1 MLNDQISADKIYFKY
16 QTGYGNAGIG
26 TTGFVDGETVWFGPG
41 AQASSGIGSI
51 QVSAAASSTT
61 GQKGTILEVDQTSG
75 TLLIGDAIGFTTTLY
90 GADDRFYIINTI
102 TNVSTATTYYEWRA
116 GSGASQQVVYNN
128 RATLTISPEKQRGI
142 WDTRNLGSGQGSDI
156 QIRTLFS
163 QARLTGHDFLAVG
176 TGNKTET
183 GYPNVNLANVIQG
196 QETNVFGP
204 GKVFFVSTDQ
214 GGNFRVGD
222 FFSVDQL
229 TGRATLDA
237 SAFNLS
243 GLTEL
248 RLGAIGGQVGEA
260 INEFSSDESLAG
272 NSNPAC
278 PTEFAVRGFL
288 TRGSMGTKAMTP
300 PVGTTAQRPGGVD
313 EEFNTGCLR
322 FNSTIGALEYYN
334 GSLWIQPGVQEYST
348 VSSSFSAGSGIVYFV
363 NTGGGQV
370 TATLPASPDL
380 GATITFYD
388 IGKTFDSN
396 NLIVSR
402 NGRPIQGDAAN
413 LTVNTEGAAFSL
425 CYSGSTYGWRIFS
438 I

>member
-1 MLNDQISADKIYFKY
+1 MLDSGARGSKEQIR
-16 QTGYGNAGIG
+16 QLTGMRGLMAN
-26 TTGFVDGETVWFGPG
+26 PKK
-41 AQASSGIGSI
+41 ASSGGGAITVG
-51 QVSAAASSTT
+51 AAPSSTT

-75 TLLIGDAIGFTTTLY
+75 TLLIGDAIGFQTSLY

-102 TNVSTATTYYEWRA
+102 TNVATAATYYNWQAGSTAGIQTVF
-116 GSGASQQVVYNN
+116 SN
-128 RATLTISPEKQRGI
+128 RATLTISPEKSRGT
-142 WDTRNLGSGQGSDI
+142 WDTRQIGTNNGSDI

-248 RLGAIGGQVGEA
+248 RLGSLGGQVGEA
-260 INEFSSDESLAG
+260 ISEFSSDPAMSG
-272 NSNPAC
+272 NSNSAC
-278 PTEFAVRGFL
+278 PTEFAVKGFI

-300 PVGTTAQRPGGVD
+300 PVGTTAQRPGGID
-313 EEFNTGCLR
+313 DEFNTGCLR
-322 FNSTIGALEYYN
+322 FNTTLGALEYYN
-334 GSLWIQPGVQEYST
+334 GTTWIQPGVEAYST
-348 VSSSFSAGSGIVYFV
+348 VNSSFSAAVGQNYFV
-363 NTGGGQV
+363 NTNGGGV

-380 GATITFYD
+380 GAKITFFD
-388 IGKTFDSN
+388 VAKTFDSN
-396 NLIVSR
+396 ALTVSR
-402 NGRPIQGDAAN
+402 NGKAIQGDSAN

-425 CYSGSTYGWRIFS
+425 VFSGDTYGWRIFS